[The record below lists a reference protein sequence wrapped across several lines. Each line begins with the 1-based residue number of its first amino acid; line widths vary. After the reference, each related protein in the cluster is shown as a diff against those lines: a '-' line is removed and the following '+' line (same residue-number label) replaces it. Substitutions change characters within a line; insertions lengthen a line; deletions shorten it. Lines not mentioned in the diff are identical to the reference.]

1 MTNNNLYLQGQKSHS
16 STLIL
21 SNNTD
26 SQVTDNNKSGG
37 YVENSGEIS
46 TKILHEKIH
55 YL

>member
-21 SNNTD
+21 SNNNTD

-37 YVENSGEIS
+37 YAENSGEIS
-46 TKILHEKIH
+46 TKILH
-55 YL
+55 